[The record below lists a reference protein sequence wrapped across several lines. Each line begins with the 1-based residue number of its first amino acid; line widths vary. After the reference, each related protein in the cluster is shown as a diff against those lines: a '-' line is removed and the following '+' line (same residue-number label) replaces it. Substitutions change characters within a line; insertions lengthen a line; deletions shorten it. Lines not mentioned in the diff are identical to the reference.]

1 MPEYRYKAV
10 SKNGPIEEGG
20 IQAANRESVLI
31 QLRAKGLTPLKISEK
46 DEQNDTQAPSKVFV
60 RHRSRRVSKAPV
72 GRSDVIALTSELAV
86 LMRAGLPIDRAL
98 KILLEMSA
106 KQRYT
111 ELLQY
116 LLDTVKGGKP
126 LSTALQQHERLFG
139 SFYINMVRAGEA
151 SGQVSQVLAR
161 LAEHLEQSKQ
171 VRGTVVSALIYPA
184 ILALVAVLSV
194 VVMLGFVVPQF
205 ETLFADMGDALP
217 GMTRAVIVTGEWVQ
231 NWWWLV
237 LMVVV
242 PGFWFL
248 RRWVG
253 QPGGKRWLDR
263 LLLRLPFAG
272 GVLFKYEVARFAR
285 TLGTLQ
291 GSGVSLLQSLNI
303 AVNTVGN
310 VHIRHLFEVL
320 APAVKSGRRMSAV
333 LQENGGFSPMV
344 VQMVRVGEES
354 GQLGE
359 MMLELAKVYDAEVQ
373 AGVKRGLTLLEPVL
387 ILFMGGGIALII
399 ISILMG
405 ILSVNDL
412 AM

>member
-1 MPEYRYKAV
+1 MPEYKYKAASRSGAV
-10 SKNGPIEEGG
+10 EEGALEARSRE
-20 IQAANRESVLI
+20 AALI
-31 QLRAKGLTPLKISEK
+31 QLKGKGLTPFSLDETQGSGKQPQASVLAGRKRPRRIS
-46 DEQNDTQAPSKVFV
+46 T
-60 RHRSRRVSKAPV
+60 APV
-72 GRSDVIALTSELAV
+72 NRSDVISLTSELSV

-98 KILLEMSA
+98 KILIEMSA
-106 KQRYT
+106 KQQYT

-116 LLDTVKGGKP
+116 LLDTVKSGKP
-126 LSTALQQHERLFG
+126 LSTALQQYERLFG
-139 SFYINMVRAGEA
+139 NFYINMVRSGEV
-151 SGQVSQVLAR
+151 SGQVSQVLSR
-161 LAEHLEQSKQ
+161 LAEHLEHSSQ
-171 VRGTVVSALIYPA
+171 VRSTVVSALIYPA
-184 ILALVAVLSV
+184 ILAVVAVLSV

-217 GMTRAVIVTGEWVQ
+217 VMTRAIIGAGEWVES
-231 NWWWLV
+231 WWWLA

-242 PGFWFL
+242 PIILLF
-248 RRWVG
+248 RRWVA
-253 QPGGKRWLDR
+253 QPRGKSWLDR
-263 LLLRLPFAG
+263 QMLRIPFVG

-303 AVNTVGN
+303 AVNTVDN
-310 VHIRHLFEVL
+310 VHVKRLFEVL

-333 LQENGGFSPMV
+333 LNENGGFSPMV